1 MRTKFDEA
9 LAFTLKW
16 EGGYSLDSSDP
27 GGETY
32 CGISRVNHPDW
43 PGWSWLDG
51 EGLGEHG
58 TYLND
63 ESLRLFV
70 RDIYR
75 DEFWTPLRC
84 DDMPGNVA
92 TAVFDTA
99 VNVGKSRAS
108 RWLQGAVG
116 VVQDGAIGPKTI
128 AAVNASPD
136 EAIRGVI
143 TSRSDHYV
151 LIVAKNPAL
160 RKFMRGWTNRVEAL
174 RQEVSE

>member
-1 MRTKFDEA
+1 MKTKFDEA
-9 LAFTLKW
+9 LSFTLKW
-16 EGGYSLDSSDP
+16 EGGYSYDEDDP

-32 CGISRVNHPDW
+32 FGISRVNHPNW
-43 PGWSWLDG
+43 PGWAILEASISGPPASDDVMDMAV
-51 EGLGEHG
+51 GL
-58 TYLND
+58 
-63 ESLRLFV
+63 F
-70 RDIYR
+70 YR

-84 DDMPGNVA
+84 DDMPGGVA
-92 TAVFDTA
+92 TALFDTA
-99 VNVGKSRAS
+99 VNCGKPRAS

-143 TSRSDHYV
+143 NSRSDHYV

-160 RKFMRGWTNRVEAL
+160 RKFLNGWTNRVMAL
-174 RQEVSE
+174 RQEVGA